1 MNLWSIESLEQKV
14 NDFNKLSSDEQQNF
28 LEYMNAHFPP
38 EKFEHQ
44 LSMRQSAIKNMD
56 NAKNTL
62 NGTEQLFPSFIEAHS
77 INATPKSLCGFA
89 LVLTA
94 GGEGERLRLSLQ
106 KNGVDPSKLVDF
118 TKATFPLPNF
128 FENFGTLQINLA
140 MISDFCKSIGYDI
153 PVVIT
158 TGPKNSVTER
168 VIPEIIRKFNNFGL
182 KHIRVISQDER
193 LHFTN
198 DGTIAFTIENGKPVP
213 VTQPDETGG
222 PLMKLKQPSGANNE
236 SVLDWFEALGC
247 SKTIIVQATALYH
260 QDLLPKIAEALGEHD
275 CLGTGILR
283 NDFQP
288 KDPFGTFVTLKKGSR
303 VSTQILEQDIR
314 NETTRTIKDSSG
326 KFFLPFNTG
335 FYAFKN
341 QLLKNNTL
349 PDYATPP
356 KEILPELPRSPKVG
370 YAATDILPLANDPV
384 ILAVDPSH
392 FKVLKAAPDLEALS
406 EFGKTFKLDSFCKKA
421 SALTKQ

>member
-1 MNLWSIESLEQKV
+1 
-14 NDFNKLSSDEQQNF
+14 
-28 LEYMNAHFPP
+28 
-38 EKFEHQ
+38 
-44 LSMRQSAIKNMD
+44 
-56 NAKNTL
+56 
-62 NGTEQLFPSFIEAHS
+62 
-77 INATPKSLCGFA
+77 
-89 LVLTA
+89 
-94 GGEGERLRLSLQ
+94 
-106 KNGVDPSKLVDF
+106 SKLVDF
-118 TKATFPLPNF
+118 TKATFPLPDF
-128 FENFGTLQINLA
+128 FENFGTLQVNLA
-140 MISDFCKSIGYDI
+140 MISDFCKSSGYDI

-158 TGPKNSVTER
+158 TGPKDSVTER
-168 VIPEIIRKFNNFGL
+168 VIPGIIRKFNNFGL

-222 PLMKLKQPSGANNE
+222 PLMKLKQPSGENNE
-236 SVLDWFEALGC
+236 SILDWFETLGC
-247 SKTIIVQATALYH
+247 DKTIIVQATALYH
-260 QDLLPKIAEALGEHD
+260 QDLLPKIAEALGGHD

-283 NDFQP
+283 NDFPP
-288 KDPFGTFVTLKKGSR
+288 KDPFGTFVTLKKGSC

-335 FYAFKN
+335 FYAFRN

-384 ILAVDPSH
+384 ILAVDESH

-406 EFGKTFKLDSFCKKA
+406 EFGKAFKLDSFCKK
-421 SALTKQ
+421 QVH